1 MADTIADRLRNMLE
15 DMSTDPVEEIV
26 IDYIVRELHNGRRL
40 NEILDDPYVRNRVSD
55 ERVAKILDDPTIGEA
70 VDQAVRE
77 SFAKREF
84 GFGD

>member
-1 MADTIADRLRNMLE
+1 MAESFTDRLRALLE
-15 DMSTDPVEEIV
+15 DMQSDPVEEVV
-26 IDYIVRELHNGRRL
+26 IDYITRELKNGRRL
-40 NEILDDPYVRNRVSD
+40 NEILDDPYVRNRLSD
-55 ERVAKILDDPTIGEA
+55 ERVSKIMDDPAIGEA

>member
-1 MADTIADRLRNMLE
+1 VAESFADRLRILFE
-15 DMSTDPVEEIV
+15 DMQVDPVEEIV
-26 IDYIVRELHNGRRL
+26 IDYITRELKNGRRL
-40 NEILDDPYVRNRVSD
+40 NDILDDPYVRNRLSD
-55 ERVAKILDDPTIGEA
+55 ERVAKIMDDPTIGEA